1 VAWRLDGR
9 IALVTGASSGLGASF
24 ASTLAAHGAHVI
36 AAARNQGALAKVAE
50 QIAHAGGR
58 CDVAHLD
65 VADANSITAL
75 CEKLQKVDI
84 LVNNAGIARTVMA
97 IDHGEADWDAVLNTN
112 LKGQFLLARG
122 VANVMRGQAAGSII
136 NIASVVGL
144 RQVPGLTAYAVSK
157 AGLIQM
163 TKQLAL
169 EWARYGIRVNAIAPG
184 YFETDLNTDFWKTEP
199 GRAMIQR
206 VPMRRLGRKGE
217 LDGALMLLASDAS
230 TYMTGS
236 VIEVDGGHLVS
247 SL

>member
-1 VAWRLDGR
+1 V
-9 IALVTGASSGLGASF
+9 
-24 ASTLAAHGAHVI
+24 
-36 AAARNQGALAKVAE
+36 
-50 QIAHAGGR
+50 
-58 CDVAHLD
+58 
-65 VADANSITAL
+65 
-75 CEKLQKVDI
+75 
-84 LVNNAGIARTVMA
+84 A